1 MYIRWLSTL
10 SALLLHAILA
20 QGMTD
25 DAIASLRQ
33 ETRDIFYHGYNG
45 YMKFAFPEDELRP
58 LLCKPLTRN
67 DSNPAHVEL
76 NDPLG
81 NYSVT
86 LIDTLSTLAI
96 LASSPSPSKDGRN
109 RELNDFQDAISALV
123 LLYGDGTKGRDG
135 QGLRSR
141 GFDVDSKVQ
150 VFETTIR
157 GVGGLLSAHL
167 FAIGELP
174 IRGYD
179 ATREEKNGREGI
191 FWKNGMVYDG
201 QLLRLALDLAT
212 RLLPAFST
220 PTGIP
225 YPRVNLRRGIP
236 FYANSPLNTD
246 AEIGQCLVDDK
257 EPADTTE
264 TCAAGSGSLVLEFA
278 TLSRLTGDDRFER
291 LAKRAFWAIWERR
304 SSAGLIGSSI
314 DAETGQWI
322 SPVTGIGAGIDS
334 FFEYAFKSQIFFSGV
349 PYDPAN
355 YSTESAESF
364 GEAWQDVHASIK
376 RHIYRG
382 PSFQHPHYIQVDL
395 HTGAMRAFWLDSL
408 AAFYPG
414 LLAFAGELDEAIES
428 HLLYSALWTRFSSLP
443 ERWSTATGNI
453 EHGLTW
459 WPGRPE
465 FIESTWYIYRA
476 TKDPWYLYV
485 AEMVMRDLKRRCWTR
500 CGWAGLQDVRSGQ
513 QSDRMESF
521 FLGETVKYLH
531 LLFDETHPLN
541 HLDKPFVFST
551 EGHPLILPERFRQKS
566 RPTPVSKNTDTTDVI
581 AAPMVP
587 QSVSQ
592 AICPRAPSPVPFS
605 ISATAARQDLF
616 HAASLV
622 RLHLMPK
629 IGIAESPI
637 LEFTNDHPS
646 ISQSDLVSPT
656 NYTYYPWT
664 LPLQFVPT
672 NATSSKLAAR
682 NTFDLSFPTLPNM
695 VMNAA
700 ALQRSAE
707 GILVNSVSG
716 LRLGMVRE
724 LSPNSPS
731 DLSPGEFF
739 RIYAVSNVALGR
751 DEKVFLSENSINGF
765 NPIDPHFSKIRD
777 MEMFDLVLDVPI
789 TEKDLD
795 SAVDNNG
802 VVEQSLLQ
810 IASQLFSS
818 AVPKNPS
825 NDDDGS
831 TLMSSLL
838 QGLQDV
844 RSLFSDF
851 NASTSSSTPSSQSRP
866 VPHPVIRTLIP
877 AILPVGPGA
886 APLPPV
892 TDATADLDLDWSTIY
907 VAASFSN
914 TTTEDDGGD
923 DDDGT
928 LCNRPLPASVVK
940 SHQVLVIKRGRCS
953 FSDKLRNIP
962 AFAPSPTSLQLV
974 IVVSYPEHQDNGGGG
989 SSMMEDEEVVVEDG
1003 RAGLVRPLLEQMQ
1016 RTPAGVPRPHPLSMA
1031 MVGGGDE
1038 TWEMLARAKGIG
1050 VKRRYH
1056 FVSQG
1061 LRISNLFAL

>member
-1 MYIRWLSTL
+1 MAATCMS
-10 SALLLHAILA
+10 
-20 QGMTD
+20 D

-45 YMKFAFPEDELRP
+45 YMKYAFPEDELRP

-109 RELNDFQDAISALV
+109 RELQDFQDAIAALI
-123 LLYGDGTKGRDG
+123 LLYGDGKKGRGG
-135 QGLRSR
+135 QGLRGR

-167 FAIGELP
+167 FAVGELP

-179 ATREEKNGREGI
+179 AIEQEKDGRQGI
-191 FWKNGMVYDG
+191 FWKNGIVYDG

-236 FYANSPLNTD
+236 FYENSPLNTD
-246 AEIGQCLVDDK
+246 AEHGQCLVGEK
-257 EPADTTE
+257 GPADSTE
-264 TCAAGSGSLVLEFA
+264 TCAAGAGSLVLEFT

-304 SSAGLIGSSI
+304 SRAGLIGSSI
-314 DAETGQWI
+314 DPETGQWI

-334 FFEYAFKSQIFFSGV
+334 FFEYAFKSQILLSGISF
-349 PYDPAN
+349 DAAN
-355 YSTESAESF
+355 YSIDSPEAF
-364 GEAWQDVHASIK
+364 GAAWQEVHASIK

-382 PSFQHPHYIQVDL
+382 HSFHHPHYIQVDL
-395 HTGAMRAFWLDSL
+395 QTGAMRAFWLDSL

-414 LLAFAGELDEAIES
+414 LLALSGELEEAIEA
-428 HLLYSALWTRFSSLP
+428 HLVYSALWTRFSSLP

-476 TKDPWYLYV
+476 TKDPWYLHV

-531 LLFDETHPLN
+531 LLYDEAHPLN
-541 HLDKPFVFST
+541 HLDEPFVFST
-551 EGHPLILPERFRQKS
+551 EGHPLILPKS
-566 RPTPVSKNTDTTDVI
+566 SRRKARYTATPTKVNTTD
-581 AAPMVP
+581 MVAIP
-587 QSVSQ
+587 SIPSSVSQ
-592 AICPRAPSPVPFS
+592 AICPVPPPILPLS

-629 IGIAESPI
+629 IGVAESPI

-646 ISQSDLVSPT
+646 VSQPDLVSPT

-664 LPLQFVPT
+664 LPPELIPA
-672 NATSSKLAAR
+672 NATSSKLTSR

-700 ALQRSAE
+700 ALQRSSE
-707 GILVNSVSG
+707 GILINSVSG

-724 LSPNSPS
+724 PTPKF
-731 DLSPGEFF
+731 PGEPVLDEFF

-751 DEKVFLSENSINGF
+751 DEKVFLSESSINGF

-777 MEMFDLVLDVPI
+777 TEMLDLVLDLPI
-789 TEKDLD
+789 NEKDLD
-795 SAVDNNG
+795 KAINTDG
-802 VVEQSLLQ
+802 TAEQSILQ
-810 IASQLFSS
+810 FTSQLFTN
-818 AVPKNPS
+818 AHS
-825 NDDDGS
+825 NDAKADGS
-831 TLMSSLL
+831 NLMSSLL
-838 QGLQDV
+838 RGLSDMK
-844 RSLFSDF
+844 SLFSDSDF
-851 NASTSSSTPSSQSRP
+851 DSNVSAHASLSASSSASASATSSPTAQSL
-866 VPHPVIRTLIP
+866 PVIRTLLP

-886 APLPPV
+886 APLPNVPDS
-892 TDATADLDLDWSTIY
+892 TGDLDLDWNSIY
-907 VAASFSN
+907 V
-914 TTTEDDGGD
+914 TD
-923 DDDGT
+923 T
-928 LCNRPLPASVVK
+928 LCESPLPASVVR
-940 SHQVLVIKRGRCS
+940 SHQVLVVKRGGCS
-953 FSDKLRNIP
+953 FSDKLQNIP
-962 AFAPSPTSLQLV
+962 SFPPGAAALQLV
-974 IVVSYPEHQDNGGGG
+974 VVVSYSEQQDEPIGTRMGSGHAGGR
-989 SSMMEDEEVVVEDG
+989 DG
-1003 RAGLVRPLLEQMQ
+1003 RDDGLGEEGLVRPLLDKMQ
-1016 RTPAGVPRPHPLSMA
+1016 KTPAGMPRPHPVSMV
-1031 MVGGGDE
+1031 MIGGGDE
-1038 TWEMLARAKGIG
+1038 IWEMFERAKAVG

-1061 LRISNLFAL
+1061 LKISNLFAL

>member
-1 MYIRWLSTL
+1 
-10 SALLLHAILA
+10 
-20 QGMTD
+20 
-25 DAIASLRQ
+25 
-33 ETRDIFYHGYNG
+33 
-45 YMKFAFPEDELRP
+45 MKYAFPEDELRP

-109 RELNDFQDAISALV
+109 RELQDFQDAIAALIV
-123 LLYGDGTKGRDG
+123 LYGDGTKGRGG
-135 QGLRSR
+135 QGLRGR

-167 FAIGELP
+167 FAVGELP
-174 IRGYD
+174 IRGYEPI
-179 ATREEKNGREGI
+179 EEEENGRRGI
-191 FWKNGMVYDG
+191 FWRNGIVYDG

-220 PTGIP
+220 STGIP
-225 YPRVNLRRGIP
+225 YPRVNLRHGIP

-246 AEIGQCLVDDK
+246 AEHGQCLVGEK
-257 EPADTTE
+257 GPQDTTE

-278 TLSRLTGDDRFER
+278 TLSRLSGDHRFEN

-334 FFEYAFKSQIFFSGV
+334 FFEYAFKSQILFSGV

-355 YSTESAESF
+355 HSTDSADAF
-364 GEAWQDVHASIK
+364 GAAWQDVHASIK

-414 LLAFAGELDEAIES
+414 LLAFAGELDEAIEA

-465 FIESTWYIYRA
+465 FIESTWYLYRA
-476 TKDPWYLYV
+476 TKDPWYLHV

-513 QSDRMESF
+513 KSDRMESF

-531 LLFDETHPLN
+531 LLYDETHPLN
-541 HLDKPFVFST
+541 HLDEPYVFST
-551 EGHPLILPERFRQKS
+551 EGHPLILPKTFRQKPPS
-566 RPTPVSKNTDTTDVI
+566 TVTSKRANTTDVI
-581 AAPMVP
+581 AIPVVP
-587 QSVSQ
+587 RSVSQ
-592 AICPRAPSPVPFS
+592 ATCPLPPPAVPFS
-605 ISATAARQDLF
+605 MSATAARQDVF
-616 HAASLV
+616 HAASLA

-637 LEFTNDHPS
+637 LEFTKDHPS
-646 ISQSDLVSPT
+646 ISQSDLMSPT

-664 LPLQFVPT
+664 LPPELTPF
-672 NATSSKLAAR
+672 NATSSKLATR
-682 NTFDLSFPTLPNM
+682 NTFDLSFPALPNM

-700 ALQRSAE
+700 ALQRSSD
-707 GILVNSVSG
+707 GILINSISG

-724 LSPNSPS
+724 PLPPIPS
-731 DLSPGEFF
+731 QPTPHEYF

-777 MEMFDLVLDVPI
+777 TEMLDLVLDLPI
-789 TEKDLD
+789 TDHGLHK
-795 SAVDNNG
+795 AVDRTVDANG
-802 VVEQSLLQ
+802 IVEQSLLDF
-810 IASQLFSS
+810 ASQLFPDARSNS
-818 AVPKNPS
+818 A
-825 NDDDGS
+825 DDGDGS
-831 TLMSSLL
+831 RLMSSIL
-838 QGLQDV
+838 QGFQGMK
-844 RSLFSDF
+844 SLFSDP
-851 NASTSSSTPSSQSRP
+851 NTSASASSSSSNSEAT
-866 VPHPVIRTLIP
+866 PVIRSLLP

-886 APLPPV
+886 APLPNV
-892 TDATADLDLDWSTIY
+892 QDASTDADLGWTTIHL
-907 VAASFSN
+907 V
-914 TTTEDDGGD
+914 D
-923 DDDGT
+923 T
-928 LCNRPLPASVVK
+928 LCDSTLLASVIK
-940 SHQVLVIKRGRCS
+940 THQVLVIKRGGCS
-953 FSDKLRNIP
+953 FSNKLHNIP
-962 AFAPSPTSLQLV
+962 SFAPASSALQLI
-974 IVVSYPEHQDNGGGG
+974 IVVSYPEHQDEPTNTVGHGKRT
-989 SSMMEDEEVVVEDG
+989 DEGDEYE
-1003 RAGLVRPLLEQMQ
+1003 GLVRPLLDEMQ
-1016 RTPAGVPRPHPLSMA
+1016 KTPAGIPRPHPLSMV
-1031 MVGGGDE
+1031 MVAGGEE
-1038 TWEMLARAKGIG
+1038 TWQMLSRARSIG
-1050 VKRRYH
+1050 VKRRYQ
-1056 FVSQG
+1056 FISQG
-1061 LRISNLFAL
+1061 LKISNLFAL

>member
-1 MYIRWLSTL
+1 
-10 SALLLHAILA
+10 
-20 QGMTD
+20 
-25 DAIASLRQ
+25 
-33 ETRDIFYHGYNG
+33 
-45 YMKFAFPEDELRP
+45 MKFAFPEDELRP
-58 LLCKPLTRN
+58 LLCQPLTRN

-109 RELNDFQDAISALV
+109 RELNDFQDAVAALV
-123 LLYGDGTKGRDG
+123 VLYGDGNKGRAG
-135 QGLRSR
+135 QGVRAR

-179 ATREEKNGREGI
+179 PVEEERNGRKGI
-191 FWKNGMVYDG
+191 FWGNGIVYDG

-220 PTGIP
+220 STGIP

-236 FYANSPLNTD
+236 FYENSPLNTD
-246 AEIGQCLVDDK
+246 AEHGQCLINDK
-257 EPADTTE
+257 GSADTTE
-264 TCAAGSGSLVLEFA
+264 TCAAGSGSLVLEF
-278 TLSRLTGDDRFER
+278 TVLSRLTGDDRFEK

-334 FFEYAFKSQIFFSGV
+334 FFEYAFKSHILFSGT
-349 PYDPAN
+349 PYDPAD
-355 YSTESAESF
+355 YTTESADAF
-364 GEAWQDVHASIK
+364 GAAWQDVHASIK

-428 HLLYSALWTRFSSLP
+428 HLLYSALWSRYSSLP

-465 FIESTWYIYRA
+465 FIESTWYLYRA

-500 CGWAGLQDVRSGQ
+500 CGWAGLQDVRTGQ
-513 QSDRMESF
+513 KSDRMESF

-541 HLDKPFVFST
+541 HLDQPFVFST
-551 EGHPLILPERFRQKS
+551 EGHPLVLPKTFRQRS
-566 RPTPVSKNTDTTDVI
+566 RPTPTSKKANSTEILAIPV
-581 AAPMVP
+581 VP

-592 AICPRAPSPVPFS
+592 AVCPLPPPAIPFS
-605 ISATAARQDLF
+605 ISTTAARGDVF

-646 ISQSDLVSPT
+646 ISQSDLESPT

-664 LPLQFVPT
+664 LPRELIPA
-672 NATSSKLAAR
+672 NGTSSKLASR
-682 NTFDLSFPTLPNM
+682 NTFDLSFPTLPNT

-700 ALQRSAE
+700 ALQRGPE
-707 GILVNSVSG
+707 GLLVNSISG
-716 LRLGMVRE
+716 IRLGMVRE
-724 LSPNSPS
+724 FMPVSHAHPAP
-731 DLSPGEFF
+731 DEIF
-739 RIYAVSNVALGR
+739 RIQAVSNVALGR
-751 DEKVFLSENSINGF
+751 DEKVFLAENSVNGF
-765 NPIDPHFSKIRD
+765 NPIDPHFSKVKD
-777 MEMFDLVLDVPI
+777 MDMLDLVLDLPI
-789 TEKDLD
+789 TEKTIQKAAE
-795 SAVDNNG
+795 SNG
-802 VVEQSLLQ
+802 MLEQSFLQ
-810 IASQLFSS
+810 VASQFFSN
-818 AVPKNPS
+818 NPLT
-825 NDDDGS
+825 DGIADPTDEDTS
-831 TLMSSLL
+831 LMSSLL
-838 QGLQDV
+838 QNLQDLK
-844 RSLFSDF
+844 SLFSDS
-851 NASTSSSTPSSQSRP
+851 NASSTASPQHQQTQP
-866 VPHPVIRTLIP
+866 LLRTLIP
-877 AILPVGPGA
+877 ASLPVGPGA
-886 APLPPV
+886 APVPAIP
-892 TDATADLDLDWSTIY
+892 DATADFDLPWHAILLAPD
-907 VAASFSN
+907 
-914 TTTEDDGGD
+914 EDP
-923 DDDGT
+923 T
-928 LCNRPLPASVVK
+928 LCTGPLPAAAIK
-940 SHQVLVIKRGRCS
+940 THQVLVVRRGGCS
-953 FSDKLRNIP
+953 FSDKLANVP
-962 AFAPSPTSLQLV
+962 AFAPDASALKLV
-974 IVVSYPEHQDNGGGG
+974 VVVSFPSHEEEATRGGHGG
-989 SSMMEDEEVVVEDG
+989 VEEDAE
-1003 RAGLVRPLLEQMQ
+1003 LVRPLLDRIQK
-1016 RTPAGVPRPHPLSMA
+1016 TPNGVLRPHPLGMV
-1031 MVGGGDE
+1031 MVGGGKA
-1038 TWEMLARAKGIG
+1038 TWEMFEKARGVG

-1061 LRISNLFAL
+1061 LRISNLFVL